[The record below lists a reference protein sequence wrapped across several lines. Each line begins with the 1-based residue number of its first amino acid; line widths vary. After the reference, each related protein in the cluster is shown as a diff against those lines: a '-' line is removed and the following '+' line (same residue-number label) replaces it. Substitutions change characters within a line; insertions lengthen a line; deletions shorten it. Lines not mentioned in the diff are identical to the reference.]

1 MITDFK
7 GVDNMK
13 FNIKDTKN
21 KTSSINKSLYISTD
35 LVDKVNKIAEEYNTS
50 FNNVVVSMI
59 EYCLEDEKQ
68 KA

>member
-35 LVDKVNKIAEEYNTS
+35 LVDKVNKIAEEHNTS
-50 FNNVVVSMI
+50 FNNVVVWLLI
-59 EYCLEDEKQ
+59 LELR
-68 KA
+68 

>member
-1 MITDFK
+1 
-7 GVDNMK
+7 MK

>member
-1 MITDFK
+1 
-7 GVDNMK
+7 MK

-35 LVDKVNKIAEEYNTS
+35 LVDKVNKIAEEHNTS

-59 EYCLEDEKQ
+59 EYCLEDEK
-68 KA
+68 

>member
-1 MITDFK
+1 
-7 GVDNMK
+7 MK

-35 LVDKVNKIAEEYNTS
+35 LVDKVNKIAEEHNTS

>member
-1 MITDFK
+1 
-7 GVDNMK
+7 MK

-68 KA
+68 KSVGAGL